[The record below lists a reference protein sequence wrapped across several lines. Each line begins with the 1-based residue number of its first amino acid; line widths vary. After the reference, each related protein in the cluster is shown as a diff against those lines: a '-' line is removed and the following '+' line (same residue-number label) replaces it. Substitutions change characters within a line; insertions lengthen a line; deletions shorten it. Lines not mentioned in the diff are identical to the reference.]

1 MKFAVKGAWCFRCVG
16 NDDSS
21 TFADIRPLLQEN
33 CFNGTAWERRR
44 RKDYR
49 IHCLGHRMSSP
60 DFLPRVAIAY
70 TTTSRAG
77 GLSGADL
84 RFDYA
89 EASSIRSDYYQSAQ
103 WRSVGTTFTQKNLAL
118 PKPPLLR
125 QMVQRDP
132 VPQFLA

>member
-1 MKFAVKGAWCFRCVG
+1 MATR
-16 NDDSS
+16 
-21 TFADIRPLLQEN
+21 TFADIRQLFWGN
-33 CFNGTAWERRR
+33 GFAGTARERRR
-44 RKDYR
+44 RKNYR

-84 RFDYA
+84 RFDCA

-103 WRSVGTTFTQKNLAL
+103 WRSVGTAFTQKNLAL

-125 QMVQRDP
+125 QMVQRNP